1 MLKRPRKAKRAS
13 VEASLQDA
21 ILNDGLVLA
30 MEFGPNWLEP
40 IQARLRQ
47 KYPQLSDSE
56 LDEYDS
62 ACRTAMD
69 FGNETVASLAHET
82 KKNPKYDDF
91 EVRFQSRYAWA
102 SPSTMSRLFSQ
113 GMYYL
118 WKDGGV
124 E

>member
-1 MLKRPRKAKRAS
+1 M
-13 VEASLQDA
+13 QDA
-21 ILNDGLVLA
+21 ILDDGLVLA
-30 MEFGPNWLEP
+30 MEFGPNWREP

-62 ACRTAMD
+62 VCRTAMN
-69 FGNETVASLAHET
+69 FGNETVFALADET
-82 KKNPKYDDF
+82 RKNPKYDDF
-91 EVRFQSRYAWA
+91 ATRFRSRYPWA
-102 SPSTMSRLFSQ
+102 SPSTMSGAFSQ

>member
-1 MLKRPRKAKRAS
+1 MLKRPSKAKRAS
-13 VEASLQDA
+13 IEASLQDA
-21 ILNDGLVLA
+21 ILDDGLALA
-30 MEFGPNWLEP
+30 MEWGKEWLEP

-62 ACRTAMD
+62 VCRGAMK
-69 FGNETVASLAHET
+69 FGNATVYALAEETG
-82 KKNPKYDDF
+82 KNPKYDDF
-91 EVRFQSRYAWA
+91 AVRFGSRYPWA
-102 SPSTMSRLFSQ
+102 SPSNLSHLFSQ